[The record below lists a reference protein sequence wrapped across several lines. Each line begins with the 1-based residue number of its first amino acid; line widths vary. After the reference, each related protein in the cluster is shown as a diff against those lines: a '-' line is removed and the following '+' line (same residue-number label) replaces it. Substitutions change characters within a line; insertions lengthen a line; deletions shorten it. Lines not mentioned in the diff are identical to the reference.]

1 MTRPVGKK
9 WLAGSVGL
17 LLLAAAPARALSAHH
32 NAPSIMAL
40 VPATKTVVFH
50 PRGVQGKPLAGSCA
64 MGESLALP
72 RADAW
77 RCIVGNI
84 IYDPCFST
92 TPHATAVICDASPFK
107 PIGIR
112 VQLPTPLP
120 THPPVNGQQVWMMQL
135 GNGVICGFL
144 TGATAGIQGQR
155 INYGCTDKTVV
166 LGNPHPDQAKR
177 ICYAVEAQL
186 STKPSP
192 AGPTARRIFAISIA
206 TVWR

>member
-1 MTRPVGKK
+1 MTRLTGSV

-17 LLLAAAPARALSAHH
+17 LLLAAAPALALSAHH
-32 NAPSIMAL
+32 NTPSIMAL

-50 PRGVQGKPLAGSCA
+50 PRGSQGTPLAGSCA
-64 MGESLALP
+64 MGESLALS
-72 RADAW
+72 RADTW
-77 RCIVGNI
+77 RCMVGNR

-92 TPHATAVICDASPFK
+92 APHATAVICDVSPFK

-112 VQLPTPLP
+112 VQLPKPLP
-120 THPPVNGQQVWMMQL
+120 THPSVNGHQVWIMQL
-135 GNGVICGFL
+135 GNGVNC
-144 TGATAGIQGQR
+144 
-155 INYGCTDKTVV
+155 GCTDKTFV

-177 ICYAVEAQL
+177 IWYAVEAQL

-192 AGPTARRIFAISIA
+192 TGPTARRIFAISIA

>member
-1 MTRPVGKK
+1 MTRPAGRV

-17 LLLAAAPARALSAHH
+17 LLLAAAPARALSAHQ

-40 VPATKTVVFH
+40 VPATMTVVFH
-50 PRGVQGKPLAGSCA
+50 PRGVQGKPLAGSCT

-72 RADAW
+72 RADTW
-77 RCIVGNI
+77 RCIVGNR

-92 TPHATAVICDASPFK
+92 VPHATTVICDASPFN

-112 VQLPTPLP
+112 VQLRTPLP
-120 THPPVNGQQVWMMQL
+120 THAPVSGQQVWMMQL

-166 LGNPHPDQAKR
+166 LGSPHPDQAKR
-177 ICYAVEAQL
+177 IWYAVEAQL

-192 AGPTARRIFAISIA
+192 TGPTARRIFAISIA